1 MLIYLFE
8 YVELFFLTCA
18 LNLHFILMN
27 ILCGK
32 ESSSVEFVTH
42 EIEIEFLCNPLVL

>member
-8 YVELFFLTCA
+8 YVELFFLICA